1 MTIKFMIK
9 SLQKE
14 NFMKISR
21 IESNHTQSFKAR
33 FSPEAEAYITNA
45 IKTASKDEFVGQHV
59 AETAHHLKKLCEY
72 INPRKEKNDI
82 VIRFDRLFYLG
93 SDNKKGYSTSS
104 SLSEKL
110 SDNKNPFDIL
120 KTLSNTVTKLKEI
133 QIRESSRM

>member
-1 MTIKFMIK
+1 
-9 SLQKE
+9 
-14 NFMKISR
+14 MKISR

-93 SDNKKGYSTSS
+93 SDKKNGYSTSRALS
-104 SLSEKL
+104 DKLSE
-110 SDNKNPFDIL
+110 NTEQFDIL
-120 KTLSNTVTKLKEI
+120 KTLSSAVTNLKKI
-133 QIRESSRM
+133 QE